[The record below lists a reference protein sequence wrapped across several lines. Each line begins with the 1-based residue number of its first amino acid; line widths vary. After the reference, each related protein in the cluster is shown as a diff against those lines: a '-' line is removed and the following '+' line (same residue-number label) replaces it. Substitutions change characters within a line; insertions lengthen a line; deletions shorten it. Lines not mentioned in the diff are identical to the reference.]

1 MNAKRRNFYCLFLI
15 IISSFSV
22 RGQVVINEYSAA
34 NLSQFADNN
43 TKYED
48 WVELY
53 NTSGS
58 AVSIGGYYLSDDS
71 TNNTKYQIPVGTTMA
86 GNGFMRFWASGRNMS
101 VGTHFHTNF
110 KLTQT
115 KSNKEDLVLSN
126 PAGTI
131 IDGLRL
137 TVTQL
142 GHSFGRST
150 NGAATWKIFTIPTP
164 NSSNNSAI
172 SYTDY
177 AARPDATLAAGF
189 YSGTQLVTL
198 TTT

>member
-126 PAGTI
+126 P
-131 IDGLRL
+131 
-137 TVTQL
+137 
-142 GHSFGRST
+142 ST
-150 NGAATWKIFTIPTP
+150 CNPF
-164 NSSNNSAI
+164 SSCR
-172 SYTDY
+172 D
-177 AARPDATLAAGF
+177 
-189 YSGTQLVTL
+189 
-198 TTT
+198 